1 MLLQIQTSNIHGE
14 KRKLFLKEPIN
25 KCRNNNKVN
34 KNHHLATIMVISN
47 PSKKHQQML
56 KPGGINFDEE
66 QYVYKVSTISF
77 KSKHLLI
84 TIKNQKNY

>member
-1 MLLQIQTSNIHGE
+1 M
-14 KRKLFLKEPIN
+14 
-25 KCRNNNKVN
+25 
-34 KNHHLATIMVISN
+34 ATITVISN

-84 TIKNQKNY
+84 IITNQKKLLTSKGKNNAILERPSRQKLNQGIRV

>member
-1 MLLQIQTSNIHGE
+1 
-14 KRKLFLKEPIN
+14 
-25 KCRNNNKVN
+25 
-34 KNHHLATIMVISN
+34 MVISN

>member
-1 MLLQIQTSNIHGE
+1 MLQ
-14 KRKLFLKEPIN
+14 
-25 KCRNNNKVN
+25 
-34 KNHHLATIMVISN
+34 
-47 PSKKHQQML
+47 
-56 KPGGINFDEE
+56 PGGINFDEE